1 MLRFT
6 QPTMPIARVRDVVP
20 MKAAIYTQY
29 GPPDV
34 LRIMDVDTPVP
45 KDAEVLIRIRA
56 AAVNPLDWHFLRG
69 TPRVG
74 RVVFGLAGP
83 KSPRLGVDVAG
94 HVEAVGRTVT
104 RFKPGDAVFGVCKGA
119 FAEYTCAAESGLVTK
134 PDRISFEQAAGV
146 PIAAL
151 TALQG
156 LRDYGRLQ
164 PGQQVLINGAA
175 GGVGTFAVQI
185 AKAFGADV
193 TGVCSTRNVDLVRT
207 IGADHVIDYT
217 RHDFATSG
225 RHFDLLLDCVGNR
238 SLSACRRVLLA
249 NGTYV
254 AIGGGGTDTGSFTLI
269 LDSLAQLVTSWFV
282 SQKLVGFLAKT
293 RQEDLVTLQG
303 LIASGTVTPV
313 TDRYFPLNELPD
325 AIRYVEAGH
334 ARGKVI
340 ITVG

>member
-1 MLRFT
+1 
-6 QPTMPIARVRDVVP
+6 

-29 GPPDV
+29 GAPDV
-34 LRIMDVDTPVP
+34 VRILDVDTPVP

-69 TPRVG
+69 TPRVA
-74 RVVFGLAGP
+74 RIVFGLAGP
-83 KSPRLGVDVAG
+83 KNPRLGVDVAG
-94 HVEAVGRTVT
+94 QVEGVGRGVT

-119 FAEYTCAAESGLVTK
+119 FAEYTCADESKLVTK

-164 PGQQVLINGAA
+164 PGQKVLINGAA

-193 TGVCSTRNVDLVRT
+193 TGVCSTGNVDLVRS
-207 IGADHVIDYT
+207 IGANHVIDYT

-225 RHFDLLLDCVGNR
+225 RLFDLFFDGVGNR
-238 SLSACRRVLLA
+238 SLSACRRVLSPK
-249 NGTYV
+249 GTYV
-254 AIGGGGTDTGSFTLI
+254 AIGGGSTDTGSFALI
-269 LDSLAQLVTSWFV
+269 FDAIAQLATSWFV
-282 SQKLVGFLAKT
+282 SQRLVGFIAKT

-303 LIASGTVTPV
+303 LLASGTVTPV
-313 TDRYFPLNELPD
+313 IDRCFPLSELPD
-325 AIRYVEAGH
+325 AIRYLEAGH

-340 ITVG
+340 VTVG

>member
-1 MLRFT
+1 
-6 QPTMPIARVRDVVP
+6 
-20 MKAAIYTQY
+20 MKAAIYTRY

-56 AAVNPLDWHFLRG
+56 AALNPLDWHFLRG
-69 TPRVG
+69 TPRVA

-83 KSPRLGVDVAG
+83 KDPRLGVDVAG
-94 HVEAVGRTVT
+94 QVEAVGKNVT

-151 TALQG
+151 TALQA
-156 LRDYGRLQ
+156 LRDHGHLQ
-164 PGQQVLINGAA
+164 PGQKVLINGAS

-185 AKAFGADV
+185 AKALGGEV
-193 TGVCSTRNVDLVRT
+193 TSVCSMRNVDLVRS
-207 IGADHVIDYT
+207 IGTDHVIDYT
-217 RHDFATSG
+217 LHDFATSG
-225 RHFDLLLDCVGNR
+225 HQFDLFFDCVGNR
-238 SLSACRRVLLA
+238 SLSACRRVLA
-249 NGTYV
+249 PNGTYV
-254 AIGGGGTDTGSFTLI
+254 AIGGGGTDTSSFTLI
-269 LDSLAQLVTSWFV
+269 VDSIAQIVTSWFV
-282 SQKLVGFLAKT
+282 SQKLVGFIAKS

-303 LIASGTVTPV
+303 LMASGTVTPV
-313 TDRYFPLNELPD
+313 TDRCFPLSQLPD
-325 AIRYVEAGH
+325 AIRYLETGR

>member
-1 MLRFT
+1 
-6 QPTMPIARVRDVVP
+6 

-45 KDAEVLIRIRA
+45 TDAEVLIRIHA

-69 TPRVG
+69 TPRVA
-74 RVVFGLAGP
+74 RVVFGFAGP
-83 KSPRLGVDVAG
+83 KDPRLGVDVAG
-94 HVEAVGRTVT
+94 QVEAVGKSVT

-119 FAEYTCAAESGLVTK
+119 FAEYTCAAESKLATK
-134 PDRISFEQAAGV
+134 PERISFEQAAGV

-164 PGQQVLINGAA
+164 PGQKVLINGAA

-185 AKAFGADV
+185 AKAFGAEV
-193 TGVCSTRNVDLVRT
+193 TGVCSARNVDLVRS

-225 RHFDLLLDCVGNR
+225 HLFDVFFDCVGNR
-238 SLSACRRVLLA
+238 SLSACRRVLPPK
-249 NGTYV
+249 GCYV
-254 AIGGGGTDTGSFTLI
+254 AIGGGGMDTSSFTLI
-269 LDSLAQLVTSWFV
+269 VDSIAQMVTSWFV
-282 SQKLVGFLAKT
+282 SQTLVGFIAKT

-303 LIASGTVTPV
+303 LLASGTVTPV
-313 TDRYFPLNELPD
+313 IDRCFPLSALPD
-325 AIRYVEAGH
+325 AIRYLEAGH

-340 ITVG
+340 ITAG

>member
-1 MLRFT
+1 
-6 QPTMPIARVRDVVP
+6 

-34 LRIMDVDTPVP
+34 LRIMDVDTPIP
-45 KDAEVLIRIRA
+45 KDAEILIRIRA

-83 KSPRLGVDVAG
+83 KNPRLGVDVAG
-94 HVEAVGRTVT
+94 QVEAVGKSVT

-156 LRDYGRLQ
+156 LRDHGRLQ
-164 PGQQVLINGAA
+164 AGQKVLINGAA

-185 AKAFGADV
+185 AKALGAEV
-193 TGVCSTRNVDLVRT
+193 TGVCSTRNLDLVRS

-217 RHDFATSG
+217 RHDFTTSG
-225 RHFDLLLDCVGNR
+225 HHFDLFFDCVGNR
-238 SLSACRRVLLA
+238 SLSACRRVLPPK
-249 NGTYV
+249 GTYV
-254 AIGGGGTDTGSFTLI
+254 AIGGGGTDTSSFTLI
-269 LDSLAQLVTSWFV
+269 VDSIAQMVTSWFV
-282 SQKLVGFLAKT
+282 SQKLVGFIAKS

-303 LIASGTVTPV
+303 LLVSGTVTPV
-313 TDRYFPLNELPD
+313 IDRCFPLSDLPH
-325 AIRYVEAGH
+325 AIRHLETGH

>member
-1 MLRFT
+1 
-6 QPTMPIARVRDVVP
+6 

-34 LRIMDVDTPVP
+34 IRIMDVDTPVP
-45 KDAEVLIRIRA
+45 AEAEVLIRIHA

-83 KSPRLGVDVAG
+83 KNPRLGVDVAG
-94 HVEAVGRTVT
+94 QVEAVGKSVT
-104 RFKPGDAVFGVCKGA
+104 RFTPGDAVFGVCKGA
-119 FAEYTCAAESGLVTK
+119 FAEYTCASESKLVTK

-164 PGQQVLINGAA
+164 PGQKVLINGAA

-185 AKAFGADV
+185 AKAFGAEV
-193 TGVCSTRNVDLVRT
+193 TGVCSTRNVDLVRS
-207 IGADHVIDYT
+207 IGAEHVIDYT

-225 RHFDLLLDCVGNR
+225 RLFDVFFDCVGNR
-238 SLSACRRVLLA
+238 SLSACRRVLPPT
-249 NGTYV
+249 GTYV
-254 AIGGGGTDTGSFTLI
+254 AIGGGGTDTSSFTLI
-269 LDSLAQLVTSWFV
+269 SDSIAQMVTSWFV
-282 SQKLVGFLAKT
+282 SQTLVGFIAKT

-303 LIASGTVTPV
+303 LLASGTVTSV
-313 TDRYFPLNELPD
+313 IDRCFPLSELPG
-325 AIRYVEAGH
+325 AIRYLEAGH

-340 ITVG
+340 ITAG

>member
-1 MLRFT
+1 MR
-6 QPTMPIARVRDVVP
+6 
-20 MKAAIYTQY
+20 AAIYTQY

-34 LRIMDVDTPVP
+34 VRILDVDTPVP
-45 KDAEVLIRIRA
+45 RDAEVLIRIRA

-69 TPRVG
+69 TPRVA
-74 RVVFGLAGP
+74 RVAFGLAGP
-83 KSPRLGVDVAG
+83 KNPRLGVDVAG
-94 HVEAVGRTVT
+94 QVEAVGRSVT

-119 FAEYTCAAESGLVTK
+119 FAEYTCADESKLVTK

-156 LRDYGRLQ
+156 LRDHGRLQ
-164 PGQQVLINGAA
+164 PGQKVLINGAA

-185 AKAFGADV
+185 AKAFGAEV
-193 TGVCSTRNVDLVRT
+193 TGVCSTRNVDLVRS

-225 RHFDLLLDCVGNR
+225 RCFDLFFDCVGNR
-238 SLSACRRVLLA
+238 SVSACRRVLSPRGA
-249 NGTYV
+249 YV
-254 AIGGGGTDTGSFTLI
+254 AIGGGGTDTSSFTLVF
-269 LDSLAQLVTSWFV
+269 DAVGQMVTSWFV
-282 SQKLVGFLAKT
+282 SQKLVGFIAKT

-313 TDRYFPLNELPD
+313 IDRCFPLSELPD
-325 AIRYVEAGH
+325 AIRYLEAGH

>member
-1 MLRFT
+1 MR
-6 QPTMPIARVRDVVP
+6 
-20 MKAAIYTQY
+20 AAIYTQY

-34 LRIMDVDTPVP
+34 VRVLDVDTPVP
-45 KDAEVLIRIRA
+45 RDAEVLIRIRA

-69 TPRVG
+69 TPRVA
-74 RVVFGLAGP
+74 RVAFGLAGP
-83 KSPRLGVDVAG
+83 KNPRLGVDVAG
-94 HVEAVGRTVT
+94 QVEAVGRSVT

-119 FAEYTCAAESGLVTK
+119 FAEYTCADESKLVTK

-156 LRDYGRLQ
+156 LRDHGRLQ
-164 PGQQVLINGAA
+164 PGQKVLINGAA

-185 AKAFGADV
+185 AKAFGAEV
-193 TGVCSTRNVDLVRT
+193 TGVCSTRNVDLVRS

-217 RHDFATSG
+217 RHDFASSG
-225 RHFDLLLDCVGNR
+225 RSFDLFFDCVGNR
-238 SLSACRRVLLA
+238 SVSACRRVLSPR
-249 NGTYV
+249 GTYV
-254 AIGGGGTDTGSFTLI
+254 AIGGGGTDTSSFTLVF
-269 LDSLAQLVTSWFV
+269 DAVGQMVTSWFV
-282 SQKLVGFLAKT
+282 SQKLVGFVAKT

-313 TDRYFPLNELPD
+313 IDRCFPLSELPD
-325 AIRYVEAGH
+325 AIRYLEAGH